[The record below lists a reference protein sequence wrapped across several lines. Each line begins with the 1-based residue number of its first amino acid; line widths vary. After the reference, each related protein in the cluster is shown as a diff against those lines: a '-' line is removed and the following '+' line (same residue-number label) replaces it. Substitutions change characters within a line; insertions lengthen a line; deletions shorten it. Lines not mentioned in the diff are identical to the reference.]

1 MMGLRMTRMWRMGG
15 GEFRQLEVKP
25 DIADDLHIRQ
35 PLTTSDLPIN
45 QLPDSHSDPA
55 VQEGL
60 GKIKE
65 LDAKLQV

>member
-1 MMGLRMTRMWRMGG
+1 MKSFCIEAT
-15 GEFRQLEVKP
+15 GELLLGCAMFIKCSP
-25 DIADDLHIRQ
+25 SS
-35 PLTTSDLPIN
+35 PLLPCAPSFSDLPIS

-60 GKIKE
+60 GRIKV